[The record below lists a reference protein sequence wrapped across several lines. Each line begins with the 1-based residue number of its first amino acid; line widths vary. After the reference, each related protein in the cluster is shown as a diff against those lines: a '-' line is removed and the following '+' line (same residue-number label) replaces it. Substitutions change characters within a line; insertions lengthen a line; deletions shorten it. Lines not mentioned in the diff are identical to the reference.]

1 MQSPC
6 IYFASGKQST
16 LESFIQFPEPCR
28 VPSMSDANW
37 GPQELCLY
45 PNHLLGPLHWR
56 SKHQLVTAGSSAEA
70 KIDEMDECVKF
81 YLN

>member
-1 MQSPC
+1 
-6 IYFASGKQST
+6 
-16 LESFIQFPEPCR
+16 
-28 VPSMSDANW
+28 MSDANW